1 MEMME
6 EASGSTTLISTHL
19 PTYSKCK
26 RFETKENVGWVTG
39 LPGKLD
45 VECEYVN
52 IASRLNVYSFMYT
65 SLLHIT
71 LYRHSDH
78 QPCPSRKKTPS
89 FGIKVCK
96 SDQCQRAMY
105 VLMQ

>member
-65 SLLHIT
+65 SLLQLLSIDT
-71 LYRHSDH
+71 LIISHAQVKKRPRASASKCAKAINASV
-78 QPCPSRKKTPS
+78 PC
-89 FGIKVCK
+89 
-96 SDQCQRAMY
+96 MY
-105 VLMQ
+105 

>member
-6 EASGSTTLISTHL
+6 EASGSTTLISTHP

-45 VECEYVN
+45 VECECVN

-78 QPCPSRKKTPS
+78 QPCPSKKRP
-89 FGIKVCK
+89 
-96 SDQCQRAMY
+96 RASASKCAKAINASVPCMY
-105 VLMQ
+105 